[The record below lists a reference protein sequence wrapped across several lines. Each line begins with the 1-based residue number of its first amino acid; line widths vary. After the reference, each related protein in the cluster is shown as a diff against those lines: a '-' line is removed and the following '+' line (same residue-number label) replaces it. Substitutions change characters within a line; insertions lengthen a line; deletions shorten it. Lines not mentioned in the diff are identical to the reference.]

1 MSSGSSPFSSSQDGP
16 PEITPNLAPPPPS
29 KTADADPWEFAEMC
43 IEQTAAAIH
52 ESRAATPAELS
63 QAMASARDFHNDNKP
78 ADLLEILARVQGH
91 EEEHIGDALLDLA
104 EKVASTLVPIPHL
117 MPFGGK
123 LMAPSAF
130 YESFDRIHEI
140 ARVLLSPVLYAEDTD
155 AVGTA
160 AMNPVAS
167 VILAEEIAT
176 SVHKRFGIRP
186 FVTVA
191 RLTYEDW
198 SFLTRKHFEL

>member
-1 MSSGSSPFSSSQDGP
+1 
-16 PEITPNLAPPPPS
+16 
-29 KTADADPWEFAEMC
+29 
-43 IEQTAAAIH
+43 
-52 ESRAATPAELS
+52 
-63 QAMASARDFHNDNKP
+63 
-78 ADLLEILARVQGH
+78 
-91 EEEHIGDALLDLA
+91 
-104 EKVASTLVPIPHL
+104 
-117 MPFGGK
+117 
-123 LMAPSAF
+123 MAPSAF